1 MRLADQFRE
10 LKAQLPGGWRTATI
24 QLTVPD
30 EGDCDRAAALL
41 GPTNPGRRGKVIRF
55 ATGRRGAAVEPDRV
69 RNLLRRLDEAGIDG
83 DLKLIGSEVPEQP
96 AAAEPKSLARAWDE
110 AVTELPPDWSDLY
123 AEVELFSTDH
133 IEPGALALSPLNPL
147 RDGPAPRFRFRAAR
161 RFGYG
166 ASPEMVRRSLERLD
180 ERGIRGELHIL
191 RVLADTEPA
200 YTQGPVWYAGGKVS

>member
-1 MRLADQFRE
+1 VRLVDQFRE
-10 LKAQLPGGWRTATI
+10 LEAKLPDGWRLATI
-24 QLTVPD
+24 RLTVPD

-41 GPTNPGRRGKVIRF
+41 GPTNPGRHGKVIRF

-83 DLKLIGSEVPEQP
+83 DLKLMGSEIPEQ
-96 AAAEPKSLARAWDE
+96 AAAAVPKSLARAWDE
-110 AVTELPPDWSDLY
+110 TVAELPPDWSDLY
-123 AEVELFSTDH
+123 GEVELFSTDY

-147 RDGPAPRFRFRAAR
+147 REGPEPQFRFRAAR

-166 ASPEMVRRSLERLD
+166 ASPEMVRRCLERLD
-180 ERGIRGELHIL
+180 EREIRGELHIL